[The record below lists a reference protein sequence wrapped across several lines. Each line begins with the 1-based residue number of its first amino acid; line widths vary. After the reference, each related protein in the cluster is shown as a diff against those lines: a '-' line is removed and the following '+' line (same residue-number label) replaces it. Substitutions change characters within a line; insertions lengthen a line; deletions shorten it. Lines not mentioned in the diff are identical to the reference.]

1 MKSKE
6 RIKTLINILEDSD
19 INSMEVSSFWGFT
32 KIKLSKGGG
41 ADSKR
46 IPQSDHPVVA
56 NTSTS
61 LISNEISDKNKILP
75 SNDPV
80 IEETAKPQTENSV
93 SGYVQKAPLVGTVY
107 MSPKPDEDNFI
118 AEGDKIKKGQVICII
133 EAMKIFNEIESE
145 QDGTVKTIYLKNED
159 PVEFGQPLIE
169 VVPD

>member
-32 KIKLSKGGG
+32 KIKLSKRREGGPIRV
-41 ADSKR
+41 A
-46 IPQSDHPVVA
+46 QSQAPVA
-56 NTSTS
+56 ENSTAS
-61 LISNEISDKNKILP
+61 LIGDEIVDKNKNFS
-75 SNDPV
+75 SNDSAV
-80 IEETAKPQTENSV
+80 EETVAPQTENSA
-93 SGYVQKAPLVGTVY
+93 SGYIQKAPLVGTVY

-118 AEGDKIKKGQVICII
+118 AEGDKIKKGQTICII

-145 QDGTVKTIYLKNED
+145 QDGTIKTIYLKNED

-169 VVPD
+169 IVPD

>member
-32 KIKLSKGGG
+32 KIKLSKGRG
-41 ADSKR
+41 KEPRR
-46 IPQSDHPVVA
+46 IAQSPIVENSA
-56 NTSTS
+56 TS
-61 LISNEISDKNKILP
+61 IIGDEIVDKNKNFS
-75 SNDPV
+75 SNDSAV
-80 IEETAKPQTENSV
+80 EETVAPQTENSA
-93 SGYVQKAPLVGTVY
+93 SGYIQKAPLVGTVY

-118 AEGDKIKKGQVICII
+118 AEGDKIKKGQTICII

-145 QDGTVKTIYLKNED
+145 QDGTIKTIYLKNED

-169 VVPD
+169 IVPD

>member
-32 KIKLSKGGG
+32 KIKLSKGREGRYKTI
-41 ADSKR
+41 A
-46 IPQSDHPVVA
+46 QSPVVE
-56 NTSTS
+56 NSTAS
-61 LISNEISDKNKILP
+61 LIGDEIVDKNKNLP
-75 SNDPV
+75 PNDSA
-80 IEETAKPQTENSV
+80 IEETVTPQTDNSA
-93 SGYVQKAPLVGTVY
+93 SGHIQKAPLVGTVY

-118 AEGDKIKKGQVICII
+118 AEGDKIKKGQTICII

-169 VVPD
+169 IVPD